1 MKREGPRKEFPRGA
15 GKTFEPG
22 EDFEPVPEPGPHD
35 WLSVYHEPGQSLT
48 EFVRSGPLTPGRG
61 HDVLYLQPVGDFREH
76 KSPSIYALEE
86 FAAAF
91 FCMEVRVQKA
101 ISLVDYRL
109 TTRINPYTGKRQVLT
124 LDVLSL
130 VLRNPPSDAHCTLA
144 VTMEDLYPDPSWNF
158 VFGQASITERVG
170 VFSFARYDPRFDNT
184 QQTPECKKLLLHRS
198 CKVLAHETGHMFCL
212 LHCIDYHCLMNGSNH
227 LEESDRRPL
236 YLCPVCLRKLY
247 HSIGFDIRGRYLDLL
262 RFYEK
267 ESFLKEASWIEKRL
281 RHISE

>member
-1 MKREGPRKEFPRGA
+1 MKKAGPRKKFSRGA
-15 GKTFEPG
+15 GRAFEPG

-35 WLSVYHEPGQSLT
+35 WLSVHHEPGQSFA
-48 EFVRSGPLTPGRG
+48 EYVKSGPFIPGRG
-61 HDVLYLQPVGDFREH
+61 HDVLYIQPVGDFHEH

-91 FCMEVRVQKA
+91 FCMETREKKA
-101 ISLVDYRL
+101 VSLVDYRL

-130 VLRNPPSDAHCTLA
+130 LLQNPASDAYCTLA

-158 VFGQASITERVG
+158 VFGQAYITERVG
-170 VFSFARYDPRFDNT
+170 VFSFSRYDPLLYGT
-184 QQTPECKKLLLHRS
+184 QGTPEGEKPLLYRS
-198 CKVLAHETGHMFCL
+198 CKVLAHETGHMFGL
-212 LHCIDYHCLMNGSNH
+212 LHCIDHHCLMNGSNH

-247 HSIGFDIRGRYLDLL
+247 HATGFEIRDRYLDLL

-267 ESFLKEASWIEKRL
+267 EGFLNEAGWIEKRL
-281 RHISE
+281 RHIS